1 MRLLDTDVLIDFQ
14 RKYPPALA
22 WYNSLTEVPSV
33 PGLVIME
40 LIQDAQN
47 RRQVQAVLRLVM
59 PMPVVW
65 PTETDCDRAL
75 SDFTAFHL
83 SHRLGLLDALIA
95 ACALGQAATLSTFN
109 LKHYRVIAGLVPEQP
124 YSR

>member
-65 PTETDCDRAL
+65 PTETDCARAL

-83 SHRLGLLDALIA
+83 PHNASPGPPLGPRKQAGGEPA
-95 ACALGQAATLSTFN
+95 PAAT
-109 LKHYRVIAGLVPEQP
+109 AA
-124 YSR
+124 